1 MPSLKLVAATLCGF
15 ATTALAHGLVSGFV
29 TDGKWNQGYLLDYY
43 YLVKNGGT
51 MPAIAGWYEEA
62 LDLGFVEPNN
72 FGTQDIN
79 CHKNS
84 APGSIAGTVSAGGTI
99 QFQWTTWPHGLG
111 PMLTYIAPYSGS
123 PSSIDKSKL
132 LWTKIDEAGINYNT
146 QVWAAQDMI
155 NNNNTWTITVP
166 KTLKAGSYVFR
177 HETIAAHGAGSANG
191 AQAYPF
197 CINIQVTGSGTKV
210 PSGGTLG
217 VNLYK
222 ATDPG
227 ILFNPYTTITSYKIP
242 GPALWT
248 G

>member
-1 MPSLKLVAATLCGF
+1 MPSVKSIAAAVCGF
-15 ATTALAHGLVSGFV
+15 ATTTLAHGLVSGFV
-29 TDGKWNQGYLLDYY
+29 TDGKYNQGYILDYY

-51 MPAIAGWYEEA
+51 LPAIAGWYEEA
-62 LDLGFVEPNN
+62 TDLGFVEPNN

-99 QFQWTTWPHGLG
+99 EFQWTTWPHGLG

-132 LWTKIDEAGINYNT
+132 LWTKIDEAGIDYNT
-146 QVWAAQDMI
+146 Q
-155 NNNNTWTITVP
+155 
-166 KTLKAGSYVFR
+166 TLKAGTYVFR

-197 CINIQVTGSGTKV
+197 CINIQVTGSGTAV

-227 ILFNPYTTITSYKIP
+227 ILFNPYTNITSYTIP
-242 GPALWT
+242 GPKLWT